1 MGWGKVPS
9 THALYTQER
18 APTQFLGLGLPSRL
32 RASLLP
38 QMPGCKE
45 PLGLAPPLEVKIY
58 SHSNCTLETKQG
70 EKTNEEKLD
79 REKNTKKRERAIE
92 RDDIKLLT
100 EADQRGE
107 TPPFTT
113 PCTL

>member
-1 MGWGKVPS
+1 
-9 THALYTQER
+9 
-18 APTQFLGLGLPSRL
+18 
-32 RASLLP
+32 
-38 QMPGCKE
+38 MPGCKE
-45 PLGLAPPLEVKIY
+45 RLGLAPPLEVKIY

-100 EADQRGE
+100 EADQRGG
-107 TPPFTT
+107 PPLYHPMHFASCPFFPHIREKCPHTRA
-113 PCTL
+113 PRVGLPIRAVS